1 MERKKIIVDEIKY
14 WKNSRLLPE
23 HYCNFLLTLYTG
35 GLDSDTEDVKSQQKK
50 VNSNQLALLVFTT
63 IGLAIF
69 GLTFL
74 VIYFTN
80 FSPLMQMTIV
90 LFFSAV
96 MFALGKQVKKYD
108 VRFVHLY
115 ILMNVLMLFLATI
128 HIVGFIFPDQPGAIM
143 WAVIFTC
150 MAWLVVGK
158 KYNLKYLIF
167 SGAIGLLVVI
177 YFLLS

>member
-14 WKNSRLLPE
+14 WKKSRLLPE
-23 HYCNFLLTLYTG
+23 QYCNFLLTLYTG
-35 GLDSDTEDVKSQQKK
+35 GLETEDVKSQQKN
-50 VNSNQLALLVFTT
+50 VNLNQLALLIFTT

-74 VIYFTN
+74 VIYFTD
-80 FSPLMQMTIV
+80 FSLLMQMTIV

-96 MFALGKQVKKYD
+96 MFALGKWVKKYD
-108 VRFVHLY
+108 IRFVHLY
-115 ILMNVLMLFLATI
+115 IFLTVLMVFLATI
-128 HIVGFIFPDQPGAIM
+128 HIVVFIFPDQPDAIM

-150 MAWLVVGK
+150 MVWLVIGK
-158 KYNLKYLIF
+158 KYSLKYLII

-177 YFLLS
+177 YFLMS

>member
-14 WKNSRLLPE
+14 WKKSHLLPE
-23 HYCNFLLTLYTG
+23 QYCNFLITLYTG
-35 GLDSDTEDVKSQQKK
+35 GMETGDVKSKQKK
-50 VNSNQLALLVFTT
+50 VNANQLALLIFTT

-74 VIYFTN
+74 VIYFTD
-80 FSPLMQMTIV
+80 FSILMQMTSV
-90 LFFSAV
+90 LFLSAV
-96 MFALGKQVKKYD
+96 MFALGKRVKKYD
-108 VRFVHLY
+108 ARFVHLY
-115 ILMNVLMLFLATI
+115 ILMTALMLFLATI
-128 HIVGFIFPDQPGAIM
+128 HFVGFIFPDKPGAIM

-150 MAWLVVGK
+150 MAWLVIGK
-158 KYNLKYLIF
+158 KYNLKYFLF

>member
-14 WKNSRLLPE
+14 WKKSHLLPE
-23 HYCNFLLTLYTG
+23 RYCNFLITLYTG
-35 GLDSDTEDVKSQQKK
+35 GMETGDVKSKQKK
-50 VNSNQLALLVFTT
+50 VNANQLALLIFTT

-74 VIYFTN
+74 VIYFTD
-80 FSPLMQMTIV
+80 FSTLMQMTSV
-90 LFFSAV
+90 LFLSAV
-96 MFALGKQVKKYD
+96 MFALGKRVKKHD
-108 VRFVHLY
+108 ARFVHLY
-115 ILMNVLMLFLATI
+115 ILMTVLMLFLATI
-128 HIVGFIFPDQPGAIM
+128 HFVGFIFPDQPGAIM

-150 MAWLVVGK
+150 MAWLVIGK
-158 KYNLKYLIF
+158 KYNLKYLLF